1 MLLSNNL
8 SSTLEQLPKLPQR
21 KITQVI
27 ILLLLSYI
35 AYLFAQ
41 LTWLGL
47 SESSY
52 NAGVELSTSSSA
64 SMTPQKQVSVQAVKS
79 LNLFGVFSQNK
90 VEKVAEL
97 VIEDAPETRLKL
109 TLTGVVASND
119 KATAGAIIESS
130 GKQETYSIGENIKG
144 TRAVLEDVY
153 NDRVLLKVSG
163 RLETLMFEAW
173 FSIKM

>member
-52 NAGVELSTSSSA
+52 NAGVELSTSKA
-64 SMTPQKQVSVQAVKS
+64 S
-79 LNLFGVFSQNK
+79 
-90 VEKVAEL
+90 
-97 VIEDAPETRLKL
+97 
-109 TLTGVVASND
+109 
-119 KATAGAIIESS
+119 
-130 GKQETYSIGENIKG
+130 
-144 TRAVLEDVY
+144 
-153 NDRVLLKVSG
+153 
-163 RLETLMFEAW
+163 
-173 FSIKM
+173 